1 MGIIVEN
8 LDIMNIFR
16 KIYNM
21 NKVEQSLKVN
31 AIVDMSDKCKL
42 KLRGL
47 TQSKFRKQFK

>member
-1 MGIIVEN
+1 MDIIVEN

-31 AIVDMSDKCKL
+31 AIVDMSDICKL
-42 KLRGL
+42 KLNDL
-47 TQSKFRKQFK
+47 TKSKLRK